1 MVAGHKC
8 NSFFEGLLFLFS
20 STLKYLI
27 NGLLSL
33 LLSQFLQH
41 YQSIQVVQEEKLN
54 NTKLTTLQ
62 SDQNNPNALSL
73 SLPLYMA
80 LDLWT

>member
-20 STLKYLI
+20 SILKYLI